1 MSTHHTPRSK
11 YSTSTPN
18 SPQSSHHCHYKNH
31 NSDNKRFAS
40 RTPSSTQH
48 QYCAHSDTSA
58 RSTSNYSARAEY
70 HYSISATMASTSQ
83 NAASSANSSTISM
96 HHYYYY
102 QTPSHQMPEPE
113 VWLMATPIDD
123 DDLTFG
129 GKPLS
134 TWYEEDRRRFS
145 LGEDSAR
152 TIESDE
158 DEEEERGRQRVCA
171 HIHPR
176 GCLATSDPT
185 PAFTNTLL
193 SLQVRAHYDAPSPS
207 HRQHHKS
214 QHSSKSQEK
223 H

>member
-1 MSTHHTPRSK
+1 MSTHHSPRSK
-11 YSTSTPN
+11 YTTSTAN
-18 SPQSSHHCHYKNH
+18 SPQPSPHHCHHKNH
-31 NSDNKRFAS
+31 NSDNKRFVN
-40 RTPSSTQH
+40 RTPSTRS
-48 QYCAHSDTSA
+48 QYCTQSDSSS
-58 RSTSNYSARAEY
+58 RSTSNFSARAEY

-113 VWLMATPIDD
+113 AWLMATPIDD

-134 TWYEEDRRRFS
+134 AWYEEDRRRFS

-158 DEEEERGRQRVCA
+158 DEEEERGRQRV
-171 HIHPR
+171 
-176 GCLATSDPT
+176 
-185 PAFTNTLL
+185 
-193 SLQVRAHYDAPSPS
+193 RAHYDAPSPS